1 MARFSF
7 GPGGAN
13 RQVLRLERLEVR
25 DCPSGLGGHAHTFA
39 GILPAPPT
47 PPPQPHGVIV
57 HHLPAGPVAQP
68 FAGIIEVPPT
78 PPPQP
83 HGVVVHHQPAGP
95 VAQPFIGI
103 ILPPPTPPPI
113 PG

>member
-1 MARFSF
+1 MTVEVFNPFFLTAPDVAEGAGGCIMARFSF

-13 RQVLRLERLEVR
+13 RQLLRLERLEGR

-83 HGVVVHHQPAGP
+83 H
-95 VAQPFIGI
+95 
-103 ILPPPTPPPI
+103 
-113 PG
+113 